1 MNLSCRYMGLDL
13 PHPFIVGASPMV
25 DDLDLVRRL
34 EDAGAAAIVARSLFE
49 EQVHYD
55 ELAAAAAIDGPAHAF
70 AEAATYLP
78 EPFVRGADDYL
89 ELLTGLRAAVGVPL
103 FASLN
108 GVHGGRWLDYAEQLV
123 AAGADGIELNLYH
136 LPTDWRES
144 GAELEARLLG
154 MVASIRARIA
164 APIAVKLSPAY
175 TSLPHFASAVAEAG
189 ADALVLFNRF
199 YQADIDPETLEVV
212 RRLDLSTSAEL
223 LLRLRWLAILSAQLR
238 TPLAVTGGVHT
249 VIDAVKAV
257 MAGASAIQLVSA
269 LLQRGPEHLATLRAE
284 LERWLEEY
292 GYTSLDAMRGS
303 MNLSRCPDPSAFERV
318 NYMEILRGWRG
329 L

>member
-1 MNLSCRYMGLDL
+1 MNMASSYMGLEL
-13 PHPFIVGASPMV
+13 PHPFMVGASPMV

-34 EDAGAAAIVARSLFE
+34 EDAGAAAIVVRSLFE

-89 ELLTGLRAAVGVPL
+89 ELVAGLRKAVGIPL

-144 GAELEARLLG
+144 GADLEARLLE
-154 MVASIRARIA
+154 MVAGLRARVE
-164 APIAVKLSPAY
+164 APIAIKLSPAY
-175 TSLPHFASAVAEAG
+175 TSLPHFARALSEAG

-199 YQADIDPETLEVV
+199 YQADIDPEALDVI
-212 RRLDLSTSAEL
+212 RRLELSTSGEL
-223 LLRLRWLAILSAQLR
+223 LLRLRWLAIISAQLK

-249 VIDAVKAV
+249 TVDAVKAV
-257 MAGASAIQLVSA
+257 MAGASAIQLVSV
-269 LLQRGPEHLATLRAE
+269 LLQRGPEHLAALRGG
-284 LERWLEEY
+284 LENWLEEY
-292 GYTSLDAMRGS
+292 GYTSLEAMRGS